1 MAKTH
6 QFKFI
11 LLCSSET
18 TFPLFETRQKSWN
31 KTLNFSQK
39 TENWTIFT
47 SVNISRSP
55 ENEVRGVRTGFWNP
69 LPYSP
74 ALSQKLAT
82 FEGVSLNA
90 GYVWYHSLCVVL
102 LPISIICLPE
112 LFFFFISLLLR
123 LVLGR
128 LSWLAAGWVSLK
140 YISSMGK
147 RPFSHSPLLQ
157 LTDTYGWGRDEGTYT
172 LFMAVYSGE

>member
-1 MAKTH
+1 MLVMFDITR
-6 QFKFI
+6 
-11 LLCSSET
+11 CV
-18 TFPLFETRQKSWN
+18 LF
-31 KTLNFSQK
+31 FYPSQL
-39 TENWTIFT
+39 
-47 SVNISRSP
+47 SVC
-55 ENEVRGVRTGFWNP
+55 
-69 LPYSP
+69 
-74 ALSQKLAT
+74 LS
-82 FEGVSLNA
+82 F
-90 GYVWYHSLCVVL
+90 
-102 LPISIICLPE
+102 
-112 LFFFFISLLLR
+112 FFFFISLLLR